1 MATIA
6 RATTWSSAQVLTAAA
21 LNAEFDNIVTAW
33 NAADGASSIWA
44 NVNATTFKKS
54 GFTGIIPLQLILA
67 TSTTAFSTTSATY
80 VNTNLTA
87 SITPKS
93 TSSKVLVMAMGYLG
107 DAGAD
112 TAYATLAQGG
122 ANILAASGGAVIDVG
137 GASIS
142 RPVTLIYLGSPAST
156 SAVTY
161 SVQVKNSAG
170 AVTVSFGATGMTQV
184 MILAEFLMQH
194 LLKVCGTL

>member
-184 MILAEFLMQH
+184 MILAEFL
-194 LLKVCGTL
+194 